1 MNSEEKYDD
10 IDDFLKKLKQIGINK
25 VAFAETKEKRAQQID
40 DNQVGVV
47 RVSKL
52 EILAYKDSII
62 YKCILD
68 DVDFDVIY
76 NKFIAEGFEKKKTS
90 RNIT

>member
-1 MNSEEKYDD
+1 MNREVKHDNLE
-10 IDDFLKKLKQIGINK
+10 DFKKEIKQIGINK

-52 EILAYKDSII
+52 EILAYKNSII
-62 YKCILD
+62 YKCILS

-76 NKFIAEGFEKKKTS
+76 NKFITDGFEVKKTS